1 MEGVMAV
8 KRAFQGRELA
18 ARGATAGFVGGAV
31 LALWFLFVDQVA
43 GAPFRTPGMLG
54 GVLFGSDAME
64 PTAGVIG
71 MFTVIHF
78 TVFVAFGVA
87 LAWALA
93 QLDRAPNLLFGLVAG
108 FILFNGVF
116 FFGAFVSGIDV
127 VAELGWVEVLAGN
140 LLAGIAM
147 VSFLHLAGVTGRM
160 DWTAALGEGRV
171 LREGVVAGFLA
182 GFAVA
187 TWFLVVDTIQG
198 RPFFTPSA
206 LGSVLFL
213 GATELS
219 SVEISLWVTAA
230 YTPIHYAV
238 FIVIGTIA
246 AALVRQA
253 VVQPPVI
260 VGAILL
266 FVAFEAFFIGVIV
279 IAAEFLLGPLA
290 WWNIALGNLVA
301 VVTMG
306 AYLLKRHPRL
316 RAVLSTEPIE
326 SPA

>member
-1 MEGVMAV
+1 MEAKRTFQV
-8 KRAFQGRELA
+8 KELA
-18 ARGATAGFVGGAV
+18 ARGVTAGLIGGAV

-43 GAPFRTPGMLG
+43 GTPFRTPGMLG
-54 GVLFGSDAME
+54 GVLLGRDAME

-71 MFTVIHF
+71 LFTVIHF
-78 TVFVAFGVA
+78 AVFVAFGVV
-87 LAWALA
+87 LSWALA
-93 QLDRAPNLLFGLVAG
+93 QLERAPNLLFGLVAG

-160 DWTAALGEGRV
+160 NWTQALAEGRI
-171 LREGVVAGFLA
+171 LREGVVAGFIA

-187 TWFLVVDTIQG
+187 TWFLLVDTLQG

-213 GATELS
+213 GATELDA
-219 SVEISLWVTAA
+219 VEVSLWVTAA
-230 YTPIHYAV
+230 YTPIHYGV
-238 FIVIGTIA
+238 FFVIGTIA

-253 VVQPPVI
+253 EVQPPVI
-260 VGAILL
+260 VGAVLL
-266 FVAFEAFFIGVIV
+266 FVAFEAFFIGLIV

-301 VVTMG
+301 VLTMG
-306 AYLLKRHPRL
+306 GYLLKRHPRI
-316 RAVLSTEPIE
+316 RSVLSTEPIE